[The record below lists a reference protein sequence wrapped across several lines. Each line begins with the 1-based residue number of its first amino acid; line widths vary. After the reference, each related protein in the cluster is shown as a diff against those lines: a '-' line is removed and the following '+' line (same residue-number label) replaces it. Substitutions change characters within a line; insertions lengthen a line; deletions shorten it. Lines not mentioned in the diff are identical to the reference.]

1 MKRFFLS
8 LKEYYRICFWGLIG
22 AFGKPFYA
30 KEIVEQMNHAGPGT
44 LVIALITTFVVGM
57 ALSIQV
63 LNQFEGLG
71 LESEVGRVIGVS
83 VIREISPITLALVF
97 AGRVG
102 AGISAE
108 LAAMVQREQIDTLR
122 AFGVSPIKKL
132 VTPRI
137 LSSLIMLPS
146 LTFIGDFAAIIGGFL
161 ITTVQYHSDPELYWS
176 SIRAIMDLK
185 NTVFGV
191 SKPFVFGYLIATISC
206 HVGMR
211 SQGGSLGL
219 KNAATKSYVLSTVT
233 VMVTDFLITKVIW
246 IFFP

>member
-8 LKEYYRICFWGLIG
+8 LKKYYHLSFYGLLNI
-22 AFGKPFYA
+22 FRRPLYA
-30 KEIVEQMNHAGPGT
+30 QEIVEQMNYAGPGT
-44 LVIALITTFVVGM
+44 LIIALITTFVVGM

-102 AGISAE
+102 SGISAE
-108 LAAMVQREQIDTLR
+108 LAGMVQRQQIDTLK
-122 AFGVSPIKKL
+122 AFGVDPIKKL

-137 LSSLIMLPS
+137 LSAVFMLPA
-146 LTFIGDFAAIIGGFL
+146 LTFVGDFAAIVGGYL
-161 ITTVQYHSDPELYWS
+161 ITTFQYHADPEMYWS
-176 SIRAIMDLK
+176 SIRGILDLK

-191 SKPFVFGYLIATISC
+191 TKPFVFGYIIATVSC
-206 HVGMR
+206 HVGF
-211 SQGGSLGL
+211 SSKGGSTGL
-219 KNAATKSYVLSTVT
+219 KQAATLSYVISTVA
-233 VMVTDFLITKVIW
+233 VMITDFLITKVIW
-246 IFFP
+246 IFMP

>member
-8 LKEYYRICFWGLIG
+8 LKGFYRLCLWGLLG
-22 AFGKPFYA
+22 VFTKPIYVQ
-30 KEIVEQMNHAGPGT
+30 EIVEQMNHAGPGT

-83 VIREISPITLALVF
+83 VIREISPITMALVF

-102 AGISAE
+102 SGISAE
-108 LAAMVQREQIDTLR
+108 LAGMVQRQQIDTLQ
-122 AFGVSPIKKL
+122 AFGVSPVKKL

-137 LSSLIMLPS
+137 LSCLFMLPA
-146 LTFIGDFAAIIGGFL
+146 LTFIGDFTAIIGGFL
-161 ITTVQYHSDPELYWS
+161 ITTYQYHTDPELYWS
-176 SIRAIMDLK
+176 SIRSILDLK

-191 SKPFVFGYLIATISC
+191 SKPFVFGYIIAAISC
-206 HVGMR
+206 HVGMS

-233 VMVTDFLITKVIW
+233 VMITDFLITKVIW
-246 IFFP
+246 LIFP

>member
-1 MKRFFLS
+1 MKQFFLS
-8 LKEYYRICFWGLIG
+8 LKKFYHLCFWGLLG
-22 AFGKPFYA
+22 AFRMPFYVQELVA
-30 KEIVEQMNHAGPGT
+30 QMNNAGPGS
-44 LVIALITTFVVGM
+44 LLISLITTFVVGM

-102 AGISAE
+102 SGISAE
-108 LAAMVQREQIDTLR
+108 LAGMVQRQQIDTLQ

-137 LSSLIMLPS
+137 LSAVLMLPA
-146 LTFIGDFAAIIGGFL
+146 LTFIGDFSAIIGGFL
-161 ITTVQYHSDPELYWS
+161 ITTYQYHADPELYWS

-191 SKPFVFGYLIATISC
+191 VKPFVFGFIISTISC
-206 HVGMR
+206 HVGLS

-219 KNAATKSYVLSTVT
+219 KNAATKSYVLSTVV
-233 VMVTDFLITKVIW
+233 VMITDFLITKVIW